1 MLHHANVF
9 IVEDNLYDI
18 KVVPLT
24 TLAAMKIGFR
34 DAIMDI
40 ITHPKPCNSSSFS
53 SFILDFRHFFDIHE
67 YANEI
72 VFILG
77 TQHQ

>member
-1 MLHHANVF
+1 MGGCENYVMLHNADVF
-9 IVEDNLYDI
+9 IVEDNLYGI

-40 ITHPKPCNSSSFS
+40 ITHPKPCNGYSFP
-53 SFILDFRHFFDIHE
+53 SFTLNFRHFC
-67 YANEI
+67 
-72 VFILG
+72 
-77 TQHQ
+77 

>member
-1 MLHHANVF
+1 MWKLCNVASC
-9 IVEDNLYDI
+9 LYGI

-34 DAIMDI
+34 DIIMDI
-40 ITHPKPCNSSSFS
+40 ITHPKPCNGYSFP
-53 SFILDFRHFFDIHE
+53 SFILDFRFFFVNIHE
-67 YANEI
+67 YVHVNEI